1 MYWGDF
7 YKKQMSYL
15 QLSIDS
21 FHVCDFHLAQNEHV
35 QFVVLVIAIYPLK
48 Y

>member
-21 FHVCDFHLAQNEHV
+21 LCDFHLAQNAHV
-35 QFVVLVIAIYPLK
+35 QFVVLVFAIYPLK